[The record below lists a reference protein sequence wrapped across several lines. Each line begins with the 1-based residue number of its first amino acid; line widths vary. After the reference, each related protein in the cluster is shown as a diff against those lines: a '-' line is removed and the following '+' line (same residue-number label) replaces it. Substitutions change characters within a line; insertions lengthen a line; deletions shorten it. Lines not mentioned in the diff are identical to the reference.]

1 MARLDAEYFDQWY
14 AAMPSSSE
22 HERIQQGAL
31 GLPAHLL
38 STSLLPWDGI
48 DDVAALL
55 RLAPGDLLVDLACG
69 RGGYGLEVAHRTG
82 ARLLGVDFSAVALD
96 AARASAAHHFSGVAA
111 EFRTGSLTDTGL
123 PDDSAAAVMCVDAM
137 QFAEPYE
144 AGVAECAR
152 ILAPGRPL
160 VMTGWQ
166 AHDLDDAELPD
177 RMRHDIV
184 AVLMAAGFTEVV
196 ARDMS
201 RWQQAE
207 YRMWDDALASEVDD
221 EAMRSMREE
230 AQRLLAV
237 RGRLRRLLVTG
248 NAPAGRP

>member
-1 MARLDAEYFDQWY
+1 MARLDADYFDQWY

-22 HERIQQGAL
+22 HKRIQQGAL
-31 GLPAHLL
+31 GLPPHLL

-48 DDVAALL
+48 DDVAAEL
-55 RLAPGDLLVDLACG
+55 RLVPGDLLVDLACG

-82 ARLLGVDFSAVALD
+82 ARLLGVDFSEVALD
-96 AARASAAHHFSGVAA
+96 AARGSAAHHFSGVAA
-111 EFRTGSLTDTGL
+111 EFRAGSLTDTGL

-160 VMTGWQ
+160 VLTGWQ
-166 AHDLDDAELPD
+166 PRDPDDTDVPE
-177 RMRHDIV
+177 RIRHDIV
-184 AVLMAAGFTEVV
+184 AALSAAGFTDVV
-196 ARDMS
+196 AHEMT

-207 YRMWDDALASEVDD
+207 YRMWEDALASEVDD
-221 EAMRSMREE
+221 ESMRSMRAE
-230 AQRLLAV
+230 AQRTLPL

-248 NAPAGRP
+248 TAPARRP